1 MIVNRIRPLGIRS
14 PFKGFGAVLF
24 VFATTGMLAI
34 AGSDTLAAA
43 RNKAVTDNRDGIT
56 LIGLFPPPD
65 VTYDVPVLPP
75 REGLDKIIKALQLIR
90 RQSPLNAA
98 GIETLKKNGPVT
110 VIYEPRYPNPKIDLS
125 TVRVAVFLPSL
136 SKGGGPADGKKYYAV
151 IGRHGIKWPEP
162 DLAAIL
168 VHELV
173 GHGMQHFRGRIEG
186 TRNADLE
193 CEATLYQEKAHQ
205 DLGMDKF
212 SAEMIKFQKQLAGLC
227 MNFIAY
233 LKKNDPERARLW
245 EAASPDVPELLRAFE
260 RYLKSLFPER

>member
-1 MIVNRIRPLGIRS
+1 MIVNRIRHLGIRS
-14 PFKGFGAVLF
+14 SFKSFGAVLF
-24 VFATTGMLAI
+24 VFAATGMLAI

-43 RNKAVTDNRDGIT
+43 RKKPVTDKRDGIA

-65 VTYDVPVLPP
+65 VTFDVPVLPP

-90 RQSPLNAA
+90 RLSPLNAA
-98 GIETLKKNGPVT
+98 KIETLKKSGPVT
-110 VIYEPRYPNPKIDLS
+110 IIYEPRYPNPKIDLS
-125 TVRVAVFLPSL
+125 TVRIAVFMPSL
-136 SKGGGPADGKKYYAV
+136 SKRGAPTDGKKYYTV

-168 VHELV
+168 IHELV
-173 GHGMQHFRGRIEG
+173 GHGMQHFRDRIEG

-205 DLGMDKF
+205 DFGMDKF
-212 SAEMIKFQKQLAGLC
+212 SAEMIKFQKQLADLC

-245 EAASPDVPELLRAFE
+245 EVASPDVPELLRGFE
-260 RYLKSLFPER
+260 DYLESVTPER